1 MRSLV
6 FYIVVFL
13 PLATCGIKGN
23 QLSFLSLN
31 SEANDY
37 KNFIQSIRH
46 SLTQNTYQ
54 LYGIPILKNSV
65 PPSQRFIT
73 FSLTNAIDE
82 TITLAIDKVNL
93 GVVGYLS
100 NNTSYMFL
108 DAPIEAFRV
117 VFPSTCRVI
126 LDFYSDYQSIE
137 AKASTTRQEILL
149 GYDPMHEAI
158 STLFH
163 YHRSSIPRAF
173 LVILQMVLEG
183 SKFKF
188 IEQSVFMS
196 LKYDYTFKPS
206 LAIVSLQ
213 DNWVRLSSQIQASP
227 SLQGLFGEV
236 IELYDSND
244 EIIQVDAIDYPII
257 INNIAMLLYHCN
269 VSTTNIIK
277 MTVQTDSCSIQSRTT
292 HISGRA
298 GLCVDVEKA
307 LPNDGSPIILFP
319 CAQNANQKWTFQSDG
334 TIQSLGKCLTFN
346 DTNFVVIYNCSE
358 VAPNT
363 IKWEV
368 SMDGTIS
375 NPNSGLVLT
384 ANSPARHTKLKME
397 ANTQT
402 SGQCWRVGNYI
413 KPIVGSIAG
422 FYGVC
427 LEAINNN
434 TNIVLENCVKS
445 KKEQHWAFYGDGTVR
460 VNSSHNLCVSS
471 SSLDCLLG
479 GVVTVLECNGG
490 SNQRWDF
497 KADGSIMNPK
507 CGMAMDVDTRW
518 NDIILYPKTGEP
530 TQQWNLLY

>member
-13 PLATCGIKGN
+13 PLASCGIKGN

-31 SEANDY
+31 LEANDY
-37 KNFIQSIRH
+37 KNFIQFIRR

-73 FSLTNAIDE
+73 FALTNAIDE

-137 AKASTTRQEILL
+137 TKASTTRQEILL
-149 GYDPMHEAI
+149 GYDPM
-158 STLFH
+158 L
-163 YHRSSIPRAF
+163 
-173 LVILQMVLEG
+173 
-183 SKFKF
+183 
-188 IEQSVFMS
+188 S
-196 LKYDYTFKPS
+196 LPS
-206 LAIVSLQ
+206 LALVSLQ

-257 INNIAMLLYHCN
+257 INNIVMLLYHCN
-269 VSTTNIIK
+269 
-277 MTVQTDSCSIQSRTT
+277 
-292 HISGRA
+292 
-298 GLCVDVEKA
+298 VDVEKA
-307 LPNDGSPIILFP
+307 LPNDGNPIILFP
-319 CAQNANQKWTFQSDG
+319 CGQNAYQKWTFQIDG

-346 DTNFVVIYNCSE
+346 DTNFVIIYNCSK

-368 SMDGTIS
+368 SMDGTIR
-375 NPNSGLVLT
+375 NLNSGLVLT
-384 ANSPARHTKLKME
+384 ANSPARHTELKME

-413 KPIVGSIAG
+413 KPIVGSIVG

-427 LEAINNN
+427 LEALNNN
-434 TNIVLENCVKS
+434 TNIVLENCEKS
-445 KKEQHWAFYGDGTVR
+445 KKEQYWAFCGDGTIR
-460 VNSSHNLCVSS
+460 VNRSHNLSVSS
-471 SSLDCLLG
+471 SSLDCLPG
-479 GVVTVLECNGG
+479 GVVTVLECSGG

-497 KADGSIMNPK
+497 NADGSIMNPK

-518 NDIILYPKTGEP
+518 NDIILYPKMGEA
-530 TQQWNLLY
+530 TQQWNLLS